1 MTQIVIP
8 GEWRTTVSATPTGN
22 VIITQKS
29 GRKEQVI
36 VIPAEY
42 NFAICNAIHQA
53 HSKAYASP

>member
-29 GRKEQVI
+29 GRKKEQVI
-36 VIPAEY
+36 VIPADY
-42 NFAICNAIHQA
+42 NFAICTAIHQA
-53 HSKAYASP
+53 HKVAK